1 MGPPVDPVPTSARPP
16 ASTDVVIVGGG
27 IVGLSTAL
35 WLARRGVSVVVVEKG
50 GIAAEQSSRNWGWVR
65 RMGRDPRE
73 LPLIG
78 EALRLWDDMATT
90 VGRDVGFRRSGILYL
105 CQTESDVAHHED
117 WLRRAGDHGFDTR
130 IIRGA
135 ELSALLPGASRSY
148 PAALY
153 TASDGRAE
161 PQKAAPAIAAA
172 AQALGVVLVENCAVR
187 GIETAGDRVS
197 GVETE
202 KGRIVCSRVVVAGG
216 VWSSRLVRPLG
227 LRLPQLGLRS
237 SVLRTAPV
245 EGGPDGAAW
254 GPDFAY
260 RKRLDGG
267 YTIAQG
273 SRSRHD
279 LVADSFRYFADFL
292 PVLRIEWRSLQLRAG
307 PELMASLR
315 QGDDI
320 FEANRVLDPQPAEP
334 LLDRAYTALKRVFPI
349 FADVPVVQR
358 WAGMIDATPDAIPVI
373 STVKSLPGLVLATGF
388 SGHGF
393 GIGPGAGRLA
403 AELVTGD
410 RPCVDPT
417 PFRYERFIDGTRHRP
432 TTGV

>member
-1 MGPPVDPVPTSARPP
+1 MGPPVDPVPTSAVAPS
-16 ASTDVVIVGGG
+16 STDVVIVGGG

-35 WLARRGVSVVVVEKG
+35 SLARRGVSAVVVEKG
-50 GIAAEQSSRNWGWVR
+50 GIAGEQSSRNWGWVR

-73 LPLIG
+73 LPLIVQ
-78 EALRLWDDMATT
+78 ALRQWDDMALT

-105 CQTESDVAHHED
+105 CETEADVAHHED
-117 WLRRAGDHGFDTR
+117 WLRRAGDLAFDTR
-130 IIRGA
+130 IVRGA
-135 ELSALLPGASRSY
+135 ELAALLPGASRSF

-161 PQKAAPAIAAA
+161 PEKAAPAIAVA
-172 AQALGVVLVENCAVR
+172 AQALGAVLVDNCAVR
-187 GIETAGDRVS
+187 RIEAAGGRVT
-197 GVETE
+197 GVLTE
-202 KGRIVCSRVVVAGG
+202 KGRIACSTVVVAGG

-227 LRLPQLGLRS
+227 VRLPQLGLRS

-245 EGGPDGAAW
+245 EGGPEGAAW
-254 GPDFAY
+254 GHGFAY

-292 PVLRIEWRSLQLRAG
+292 PVLGIEWRSLQLRAG
-307 PELMASLR
+307 PALLSSLR
-315 QGDDI
+315 QGAEI
-320 FEANRVLDPQPAEP
+320 FEANRILDPQPSLP
-334 LLDRAYTALKRVFPI
+334 LLDQAHAALAQVFPV
-349 FADVPVVQR
+349 FRDAPVVQR

-393 GIGPGAGRLA
+393 GIAPGAGRLA

-410 RPCVDPT
+410 RACVDPA
-417 PFRYERFIDGTRHRP
+417 PYRYERFIDGTRHRP